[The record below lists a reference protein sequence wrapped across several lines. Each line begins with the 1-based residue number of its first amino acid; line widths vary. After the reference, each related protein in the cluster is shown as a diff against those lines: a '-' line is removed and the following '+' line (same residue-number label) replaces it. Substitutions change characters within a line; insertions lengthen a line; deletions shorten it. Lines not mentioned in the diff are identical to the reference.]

1 MTDTLPE
8 PLRLA
13 AKKIAKD
20 RQRQRD
26 VYQKGMLA
34 CYEVIEQC
42 RKLLAEMDAE
52 DAAAAA
58 SSGS

>member
-1 MTDTLPE
+1 MKTLTPE
-8 PLRLA
+8 QRS

-20 RQRQRD
+20 RQRQRA

-34 CYEVIEQC
+34 CYEVIERC

-52 DAAAAA
+52 DAAMATQEKA
-58 SSGS
+58 